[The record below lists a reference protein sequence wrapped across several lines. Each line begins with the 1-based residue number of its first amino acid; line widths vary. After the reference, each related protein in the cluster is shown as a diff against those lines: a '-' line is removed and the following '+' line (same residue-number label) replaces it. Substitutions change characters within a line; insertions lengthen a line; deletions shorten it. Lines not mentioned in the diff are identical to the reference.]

1 MFSLIDLITFATMQ
15 NKKTNLAS
23 FNNSWYKPGASIF
36 KRINWYFIS
45 LAFFKSSFPLNVV
58 KVILLKMFGA
68 KIGKGVIIK
77 PHINIKYPWRLRIGN
92 YVWIGEQAWIDNL
105 ADITIE
111 DNVCIS
117 QGAMLLCGNHNY
129 KKTSFDLI
137 VGSIHLKK
145 GSWIGAKSVVCP
157 NVVVGSHAILTVG
170 SIATQN
176 MSDYTIYQGN
186 PAQPIKERII
196 S

>member
-45 LAFFKSSFPLNVV
+45 LAFFKSSFSLNVV

-157 NVVVGSHAILTVG
+157 NIVVGSHAILTVG
-170 SIATQN
+170 SVATQHLN
-176 MSDYTIYQGN
+176 EYTIYQGN
-186 PAQPIKERII
+186 PAQAIKERII